1 MKSRARLSTR
11 VLEMTAPIRLAVL
24 LVALGGCTRGSPAT
38 SAPAPAVP
46 INFSGVWAGDAGPN
60 PASLKF
66 GAKIEIQEDGGTIS
80 GEFFN
85 EDPEKPGVYLATG
98 QIRGMR
104 DGGTLFLMSG
114 RVADLG
120 DGGTLQPLPLLLT
133 YDGEKLVGLRQ
144 LQLPGRPLVNEYL
157 ILRR

>member
-1 MKSRARLSTR
+1 MSP
-11 VLEMTAPIRLAVL
+11 TA
-24 LVALGGCTRGSPAT
+24 AT
-38 SAPAPAVP
+38 VP
-46 INFSGVWAGDAGPN
+46 MNFSGVWAGDAGPN
-60 PASLKF
+60 LAALKF
-66 GAKIEIQEDGGTIS
+66 GAKIEIQEDGGAIS

-85 EDPEKPGVYLATG
+85 EDPEKPGVYLPTG
-98 QIRGMR
+98 QIQGTR

-120 DGGTLQPLPLLLT
+120 DAGTLQPQLLLLT
-133 YDGEKLVGLRQ
+133 YDGEKLVGLRR